1 MKLAT
6 SYAGCDVPDKPA
18 AKSAGFNWLG
28 AIDQLERTGRAFGYE
43 TLVVT
48 DQNTD
53 LRGRDAWCRVADA
66 KRDGIMAWLLWAQ
79 FIAAVQAERLDR
91 IVMVSPDTLIAGPLD
106 FLFGRWD
113 VCMLT
118 RGKPKPIVNSVISM
132 LPSPRV
138 SALWESFNDR
148 ARTLPPESKAWG
160 ADIDALVDVLRIKPL
175 ENTVR
180 AHNGVAV
187 RFLPINGRFASVPLG
202 APASRLRVPLWDF
215 KGARKALLPDYARLL

>member
-1 MKLAT
+1 MKLVT
-6 SYAGCDVPDKPA
+6 FYAECDLPDKPA
-18 AKSAGFNWLG
+18 AKSAGFDWLG

-48 DQNTD
+48 DGTTD
-53 LRGRDAWCRVADA
+53 LGPRR
-66 KRDGIMAWLLWAQ
+66 AWLRVGSAKDSIMLWLL
-79 FIAAVQAERLDR
+79 AAQAEAVFGAREP
-91 IVMVSPDTLIAGPLD
+91 IVMVSPDTLIAAPLD

-118 RGKPKPIVNSVISM
+118 RGKPKPIVNSVISVA
-132 LPSPRV
+132 PSDRV
-138 SALWESFNDR
+138 TALWQEFCAR
-148 ARTLPPESKAWG
+148 ADHLPPESKAWG
-160 ADIDALVDVLRIKPL
+160 ADIDALVEVLRIRPL

>member
-1 MKLAT
+1 MKLVT
-6 SYAGCDVPDKPA
+6 FYAECDLPDKPA
-18 AKSAGFNWLG
+18 AKSAGFDWLG

-43 TLVVT
+43 TAVVT
-48 DQNTD
+48 DSTTD
-53 LRGRDAWCRVADA
+53 LGPRKAWVRVGDARAS
-66 KRDGIMAWLLWAQ
+66 GIMLWLLFAQ
-79 FIAAVQAERLDR
+79 MEALIHAHEP
-91 IVMVSPDTLIAGPLD
+91 IVMVSPDTLIAAPLD

-118 RGKPKPIVNSVISM
+118 RGKPKPIVNSVISVR
-132 LPSPRV
+132 PSAPV
-138 SALWESFNDR
+138 TDLWDAFRSR
-148 ARTLPPESKAWG
+148 AEHLPPESRAWG
-160 ADIDALVDVLRIKPL
+160 ADIDALVDVLHIRPL